1 MRNDVIEIETSE
13 TQSTTDEYGDTIT
26 ISVFKTIFADKKSVK
41 QSEFYQAHAQ
51 GLKPEI
57 MFIIHPSEYEGKQG
71 IKYNGKQYKVI
82 RTYEKDSENL
92 ELICEGDV
100 HGTT

>member
-1 MRNDVIEIETSE
+1 MKNEVIEIETKE
-13 TQSTTDEYGDTIT
+13 TQTITDEYGDTVT
-26 ISVFKTIFADKKSVK
+26 VQVYKEVFAQKKSVK

-57 MFIIHPSEYEGKQG
+57 MFIIHPSEYEDKQG
-71 IKYNGKQYKVI
+71 IKYNDKQYKVI

-100 HGTT
+100 HGST